1 MIKIPPTLDIGR
13 SKYKL
18 NKGIFTGKGE
28 DPAQDIVEEEMQQ
41 FNFTSFRFFIENP

>member
-18 NKGIFTGKGE
+18 NKGISTGKDE
-28 DPAQDIVEEEMQQ
+28 DPAQEIVEEEMQQ
-41 FNFTSFRFFIENP
+41 FNLLVSGLLC

>member
-28 DPAQDIVEEEMQQ
+28 DPAQGTEEEEMQQ
-41 FNFTSFRFFIENP
+41 FNFTSFRFIKSNP